1 MSKSYLCARI
11 KTDSRWINLV
21 NRYLG
26 LLWFGCF
33 VFCHIFHCVFC
44 PPRPFTGG
52 ARAANKIFLARHLHS
67 HLYLHF
73 RTYIY
78 VCMYTYMC
86 FWFDK
91 IHLIWFQIDKIW
103 FHLVMSNKENWMEV
117 KWLSKQESSTYMLE
131 PEIWQK
137 RKKIGGF
144 FLLTEISSYFV
155 LKQISS
161 LFCWTLV
168 VVGFNRSYL
177 RHPPFTFSPKPKAKV
192 WHKSWKKI
200 MYICIFVYVLP
211 ISGC

>member
-1 MSKSYLCARI
+1 MYFVRPGLSLVEQGRQI
-11 KTDSRWINLV
+11 KYFWRDI
-21 NRYLG
+21 YIH
-26 LLWFGCF
+26 
-33 VFCHIFHCVFC
+33 HIS
-44 PPRPFTGG
+44 
-52 ARAANKIFLARHLHS
+52 I
-67 HLYLHF
+67 
-73 RTYIY
+73 YILEH
-78 VCMYTYMC
+78 MC

-192 WHKSWKKI
+192 WHKSWKEI
-200 MYICIFVYVLP
+200 TYICIFVAYFRMLTESFNNLYGSVKR
-211 ISGC
+211 